1 MIMTL
6 VSTNKLNINN
16 IDLNTSLY
24 YYISLLNAF
33 FLLMDL
39 VVEPDI
45 YTPSTDELGNYVDK
59 TPAFYL
65 IKKGLTCPCCSR
77 KDKLYDSASTFTAHT
92 KTKTH
97 QKWLSTINLNK
108 ANYYAENIKMQET
121 IQNQRIIIAQLE
133 KEAHAKMRTI
143 DYLTQQLLEKKD
155 AIPSN
160 SSNKTVHDL
169 IDFD

>member
-1 MIMTL
+1 
-6 VSTNKLNINN
+6 
-16 IDLNTSLY
+16 
-24 YYISLLNAF
+24 
-33 FLLMDL
+33 MDL

-45 YTPSTDELGNYVDK
+45 YTPNTDELGNYVDK

-77 KDKLYDSASTFTAHT
+77 KDKIYDTAATFTAHT

-97 QKWLSTINLNK
+97 QKWLAAINLNK

-155 AIPSN
+155 ALPSN
-160 SSNKTVHDL
+160 SSNKTVNDL

>member
-1 MIMTL
+1 
-6 VSTNKLNINN
+6 
-16 IDLNTSLY
+16 
-24 YYISLLNAF
+24 
-33 FLLMDL
+33 MDL

-65 IKKGLTCPCCSR
+65 IKKGLACPCCSR
-77 KDKLYDSASTFTAHT
+77 KDKLYDTSSTFTAHT
-92 KTKTH
+92 KTKTL
-97 QKWLSTINLNK
+97 QKWLTAINLNK

-143 DYLTQQLLEKKD
+143 DYLTQQLLAYAEKKD
-155 AIPSN
+155 ALPSN
-160 SSNKTVHDL
+160 SSNKTVNDL

>member
-1 MIMTL
+1 ME
-6 VSTNKLNINN
+6 
-16 IDLNTSLY
+16 
-24 YYISLLNAF
+24 
-33 FLLMDL
+33 L

-65 IKKGLTCPCCSR
+65 IKKGLLCPCCSR
-77 KDKLYDSASTFTAHT
+77 KDKLYDTASTFTAHT

-97 QKWLSTINLNK
+97 QKWLATINLNK

-155 AIPSN
+155 ALPS
-160 SSNKTVHDL
+160 SSNKTVSDL
-169 IDFD
+169 IEFD

>member
-1 MIMTL
+1 
-6 VSTNKLNINN
+6 
-16 IDLNTSLY
+16 
-24 YYISLLNAF
+24 
-33 FLLMDL
+33 MDL

-45 YTPSTDELGNYVDK
+45 YTPSTDEAGNYIDK

-77 KDKLYDSASTFTAHT
+77 KDKIYDTATSFTAHT

-97 QKWLSTINLNK
+97 QKWLADINMNK

-121 IQNQRIIIAQLE
+121 IQNQRLIIAQLE
-133 KEAHAKMRTI
+133 KDAHTKMRTI
-143 DYLTQQLLEKKD
+143 DHLIQQLLNYTEKKEETF
-155 AIPSN
+155 SN
-160 SSNKTVHDL
+160 SSNKTVNNL

>member
-1 MIMTL
+1 
-6 VSTNKLNINN
+6 
-16 IDLNTSLY
+16 
-24 YYISLLNAF
+24 
-33 FLLMDL
+33 MDL

-45 YTPSTDELGNYVDK
+45 YTPNTDELGNYVDK

-65 IKKGLTCPCCSR
+65 IKKGLLCPCCSR
-77 KDKLYDSASTFTAHT
+77 KDKLYDTAATFTAHT

-97 QKWLSTINLNK
+97 QKWLAAINLNK
-108 ANYYAENIKMQET
+108 ANYYAENIKMQDT

-143 DYLTQQLLEKKD
+143 DYLTQQLLNSTEKKD
-155 AIPSN
+155 VAS
-160 SSNKTVHDL
+160 SSNKTVNDL

>member
-1 MIMTL
+1 
-6 VSTNKLNINN
+6 
-16 IDLNTSLY
+16 
-24 YYISLLNAF
+24 
-33 FLLMDL
+33 MDL

-45 YTPSTDELGNYVDK
+45 YTPNTDELGNYVDK

-65 IKKGLTCPCCSR
+65 IKKGLLCPCCSR
-77 KDKLYDSASTFTAHT
+77 KDKLYDTASTFTAHT

-97 QKWLSTINLNK
+97 QKWLAAINLNK

-121 IQNQRIIIAQLE
+121 IQNQRLIIAQLE

-143 DYLTQQLLEKKD
+143 DYLTQQLLAYSEKKD
-155 AIPSN
+155 VTSSSS
-160 SSNKTVHDL
+160 SSNKTVNDL

>member
-1 MIMTL
+1 ME
-6 VSTNKLNINN
+6 
-16 IDLNTSLY
+16 
-24 YYISLLNAF
+24 
-33 FLLMDL
+33 L

-77 KDKLYDSASTFTAHT
+77 KDKIYDTASTFTAHT

-97 QKWLSTINLNK
+97 QKWLAAINLNK

-155 AIPSN
+155 ALPS
-160 SSNKTVHDL
+160 SSNKTVSDL
-169 IDFD
+169 IEFD